1 MLLIPFFSYSQI
13 KINGKVINDNE
24 PIPFA
29 NVILYDLSNKIV
41 NGVVT
46 DVDGLF
52 ELNAQAGTYKLIISN
67 TSYETVEKEI
77 ILDKD
82 LAFGYIVLIENKK
95 VLNEVVV
102 SGSKQRIVRKIDRIV
117 FNIEISPIADT
128 GNAFGALKVSLG
140 LVLKNDD
147 MPCLEKMG

>member
-1 MLLIPFFSYSQI
+1 LVSWGI
-13 KINGKVINDNE
+13 
-24 PIPFA
+24 
-29 NVILYDLSNKIV
+29 ILYDLSNKIV

-46 DVDGLF
+46 DVDGSF
-52 ELNAQAGTYKLIISN
+52 ELNAQGGTYKLTISN
-67 TSYETVEKEI
+67 TGYETVEKEI

-102 SGSKQRIVRKIDRIV
+102 SGSKQRIVREIDRIV

-128 GNAFGALKVSLG
+128 GNAFGAPKVSLG